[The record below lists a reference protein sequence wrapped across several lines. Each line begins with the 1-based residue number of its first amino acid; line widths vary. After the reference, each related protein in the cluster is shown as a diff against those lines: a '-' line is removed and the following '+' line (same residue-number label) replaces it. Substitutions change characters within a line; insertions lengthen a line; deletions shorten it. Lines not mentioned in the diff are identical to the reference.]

1 MIHPLTAK
9 FFYFRALL
17 KLHMLRTHTCGE
29 LRINH
34 IHQSV
39 KLGGWVQRVR
49 KLGVLTF
56 VDLRDRYGITQLAFN
71 ADTNAELAEKA
82 NKLGREFVIQISGTV
97 AERSSKN
104 TQLPTGEIEI
114 IVEQLSIFNEAELPP
129 FMIENDTDG
138 SEELRLKYRYLDIRR
153 PKLRDILLTRAK
165 IVKSVREY
173 LDNQAFCEIETPT
186 FIKSTPEGARDFLV
200 PSRLVQGSFYAL
212 PQSPQILKQLLMVA
226 GMDRY
231 YQIVKC
237 FRDEDFR
244 GDRQPE
250 FTQIDCEMSFVTQND
265 ILDMFEGMV
274 QYLFRQILNYEVG
287 HLPRLT
293 YHDAMKYYGSDKPDL
308 RFDCKIVELN
318 SLLPQSEFAVFNN
331 TIANGGLVAGINA
344 KGCAAYTRKQ
354 LDELTEFVKVVHR
367 GLGGLINIRFN
378 EDGTVKSSIDKFFT
392 EEQLR
397 AIGAHMGAEKG
408 DMLLIAADKT
418 SKVRKSLG
426 DLRLHLA
433 KENKWIDESK
443 WSILWI
449 VDFPLFELD
458 EETGETIFVHHPFC
472 APNEDD
478 LQYFDTEP
486 LRVRAQQYDMV
497 MNGNEICSGSIR
509 ITNRELQKRVF
520 QKLGMSEAEQ
530 QSRFGFMLDAY
541 KYGAPPHGGCAFG
554 LDRMVMLMTGGE
566 TIRDVIAFPKTSGGR
581 DLMMDAPT
589 TVDEKQLK
597 ELGIG
602 VLPSLN
608 R

>member
-1 MIHPLTAK
+1 M
-9 FFYFRALL
+9 FR
-17 KLHMLRTHTCGE
+17 TNTCGE
-29 LRINH
+29 LRISH
-34 IHQSV
+34 VLQTV
-39 KLGGWVQRVR
+39 TLAGWVQRVR
-49 KLGVLTF
+49 KLGALTF

-71 ADTNAELAEKA
+71 TETNPSLAEKA
-82 NKLGREFVIQISGTV
+82 NKLGREFVIQATGKV
-97 AERSSKN
+97 AERASKN
-104 TQLPTGEIEI
+104 SNIPTGEIEI
-114 IVEQLSIFNEAELPP
+114 LVDEFLILNEAELPP

-138 SEELRLKYRYLDIRR
+138 NEELRLKYRYLDIRR
-153 PKLRDILLTRAK
+153 PKLKDVLLTRAR

-173 LDNQAFCEIETPT
+173 LDSQAFCEIETPT

-226 GMDRY
+226 GMDKY

-250 FTQIDCEMSFVTQND
+250 FTQIDCEMSFVHQED
-265 ILDMFEGMV
+265 ILNTFEGMV
-274 QYLFRQILNYEVG
+274 QHVFKQNLNYDLGTV
-287 HLPRLT
+287 PRLT
-293 YHDAMKYYGSDKPDL
+293 YNDAMKYYGSDKPDL

-318 SLLPQSEFAVFNN
+318 QTLPQSEFAVFNN
-331 TIANGGLVAGINA
+331 TVANGGLVAGINA
-344 KGCAAYTRKQ
+344 KGCAAYSRKQ
-354 LDELTEFVKVVHR
+354 LDELTEFVKAPHR
-367 GLGGLINIRFN
+367 GLGGLVNIRFN

-392 EEQLR
+392 ETQLR
-397 AIGAHMGAEKG
+397 EIGNAFNAEKG
-408 DMLLIAADKT
+408 DLILIAADKI

-443 WSILWI
+443 WSVLWI

-472 APNEDD
+472 SPNPEDM
-478 LQYFDTEP
+478 QYFDSEP
-486 LRVRAQQYDMV
+486 LKVRALQYDMV

-509 ITNRELQKRVF
+509 ITNRDLQKRVF

-554 LDRMVMLMTGGE
+554 LDRMVMLMTGGD

-581 DLMMDAPT
+581 DIMMDAPT
-589 TVDEKQLK
+589 QVDEKQLK
-597 ELGIG
+597 ELGIA
-602 VLPSLN
+602 VLSK
-608 R
+608 